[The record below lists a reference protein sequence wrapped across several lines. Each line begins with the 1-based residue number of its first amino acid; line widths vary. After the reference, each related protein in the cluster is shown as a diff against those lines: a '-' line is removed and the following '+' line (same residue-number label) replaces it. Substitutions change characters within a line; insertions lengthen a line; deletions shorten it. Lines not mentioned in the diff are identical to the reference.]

1 MVMLVYQRVDVG
13 CILIA
18 LGPIFFHILQDV
30 LRDLHP
36 EEPPEQLPEV
46 LQCDAAVAQMW
57 HLGMFWAKK
66 PWVHRGKW
74 WWITS
79 KNGDFTSKTWW
90 FKKQTWWF
98 NKQKSDFTSKSDAS
112 TSKKMN
118 FADQNGGRVH
128 GDLMGITRC
137 KPAIFGG
144 DIMGM

>member
-1 MVMLVYQRVDVG
+1 MLVYQRVDVG

-66 PWVHRGKW
+66 PEFTGE
-74 WWITS
+74 
-79 KNGDFTSKTWW
+79 NGDESP
-90 FKKQTWWF
+90 
-98 NKQKSDFTSKSDAS
+98 A
-112 TSKKMN
+112 KM
-118 FADQNGGRVH
+118 V
-128 GDLMGITRC
+128 IS
-137 KPAIFGG
+137 PAKLVVQEANMVI
-144 DIMGM
+144 